1 MGADV
6 LSVGSGCDTRMTD
19 SQREWIEERAAI
31 LEHDAGYDRATAERI
46 AAHLWARWEAEHG

>member
-1 MGADV
+1 
-6 LSVGSGCDTRMTD
+6 MTD
-19 SQREWIEERAAI
+19 SQREWLEERAAI

>member
-1 MGADV
+1 
-6 LSVGSGCDTRMTD
+6 MTD

-46 AAHLWARWEAEHG
+46 AVHLWHLWAQRVEETQ